1 VIPVTTFYG
10 KGRGLS
16 VGAGSEPAPT
26 AYHEKIYSKQFFY
39 PPLIN
44 RFSKMKDIQKLVAL
58 AKPYW
63 RRVLVG
69 VILSFLASAITG
81 AIAWLVK
88 PALDHVFVQ
97 RQYQYLKFIP
107 VGLVF
112 LYLLKGF
119 FEFGQT
125 YMMKSVG
132 FKIVR
137 DMRNDIYQRLLYF
150 PVGYFAKESSG
161 RILSKIINDV
171 SVLSGTVSKV
181 PVTFFLESSQV
192 IIE

>member
-1 VIPVTTFYG
+1 M
-10 KGRGLS
+10 
-16 VGAGSEPAPT
+16 
-26 AYHEKIYSKQFFY
+26 
-39 PPLIN
+39 IN
-44 RFSKMKDIQKLVAL
+44 RFSKMKDIRKLVAL
-58 AKPYW
+58 ARPYW

-97 RQYQYLKFIP
+97 RQYLKFIP

-125 YMMKSVG
+125 CMMKSVG
-132 FKIVR
+132 FKIGR

-150 PVGYFAKESSG
+150 PVSMCG
-161 RILSKIINDV
+161 NV
-171 SVLSGTVSKV
+171 KV
-181 PVTFFLESSQV
+181 VHSDDD
-192 IIE
+192 